1 VTDPGKDYTY
11 ANVIFETAIGFG
23 AAAIAP
29 TSPVGGH
36 GFDPISELGC
46 SRVMYVVEFNG
57 SESGVIPTDIDF
69 HQVGIV
75 INPTTKELNPAP
87 ANGSIYR
94 TTTDAI
100 TAPGFGVYEND
111 EWIYQGDTYDTA
123 YFKGQVLSFDEASNT
138 IKLINTVGEMSINSP
153 VFGNTSKTTRTLLSY
168 SEPNFVILSG
178 YMSYIENRTGVT
190 RSYDGIEQFKI
201 VLGY

>member
-1 VTDPGKDYTY
+1 
-11 ANVIFETAIGFG
+11 
-23 AAAIAP
+23 
-29 TSPVGGH
+29 
-36 GFDPISELGC
+36 
-46 SRVMYVVEFNG
+46 MYVVEFNG